1 MFNIFMGLGL
11 PWFLYAATPTTYMDN
26 VDLKMY
32 YGMADGGVLF
42 PVIILLAVLL
52 GFLLTL
58 AATGM
63 RLYRAHAY
71 LCAIMYV
78 GFLVWVVAFK
88 GVAPSMFS

>member
-1 MFNIFMGLGL
+1 M
-11 PWFLYAATPTTYMDN
+11 
-26 VDLKMY
+26 
-32 YGMADGGVLF
+32 
-42 PVIILLAVLL
+42 LL